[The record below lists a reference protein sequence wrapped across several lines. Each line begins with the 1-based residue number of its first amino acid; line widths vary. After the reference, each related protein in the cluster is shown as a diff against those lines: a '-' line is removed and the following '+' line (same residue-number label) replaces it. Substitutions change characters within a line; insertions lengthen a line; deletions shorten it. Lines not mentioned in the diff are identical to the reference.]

1 MPSIDDVA
9 RKAGVSTATVSR
21 SFRSPALL
29 SDETQQRVLDAA
41 SQLNYRPR
49 GSRVRVAPAD
59 AAPDVARTNH
69 ETIGFQFCADRPED
83 TLLSN
88 AFYAEM
94 LMGAQDEAVALGLN
108 MLIHTTDRHRLTK
121 ALPKMVQDQA
131 ISGMLLVGTGA
142 DPETL
147 AYFAESVPHLILLDD
162 RDPTGR
168 IECVTSDG
176 FGGAREATNYLMEC
190 GHRRIGFFLGE
201 ENVRPFQQR
210 LHGYISALFDAGIVP
225 DPNLIIGGEFDEAD
239 ELRTERVRRVVQ
251 SAHKPTALLV
261 ANDQHAFDLLRILRR
276 LGLQVPDDISVIGF
290 DDIPFCTHTDPPLTT
305 VRVDKANMGRLGVR
319 RLYAHLHSGDGAKP
333 LPAHNE
339 LPVSLVIRQSCRRL

>member
-9 RKAGVSTATVSR
+9 KKAGVSTATVSR

-49 GSRVRVAPAD
+49 GSRVRLSPVGASIEP
-59 AAPDVARTNH
+59 PQRNH

-83 TLLSN
+83 TLISN
-88 AFYAEM
+88 TFYAQM
-94 LMGAQDEAVALGLN
+94 LMGAQDEAAALGLN

-147 AYFAESVPHLILLDD
+147 AYFAESVPHLVLLDD
-162 RDPTGR
+162 RDPTGQ
-168 IECVTSDG
+168 IECITSDG
-176 FGGAREATNYLMEC
+176 FGGAREATNYLLEC

-210 LHGYISALFDAGIVP
+210 LHGYISALFDAGIMA
-225 DPNLIIGGEFDEAD
+225 DPHLIIGGEFDEAE
-239 ELRTERVRRVVQ
+239 ELRTERIRQVV
-251 SAHKPTALLV
+251 HGTDRPTALLV
-261 ANDQHAFDLLRILRR
+261 ANDQHAFDVLRMLRR

-290 DDIPFCTHTDPPLTT
+290 DDIPFCTHTDPPLTS
-305 VRVDKANMGRLGVR
+305 VRVDKESMGRLGVR
-319 RLYAHLHSGDGAKP
+319 RLYSHLHGNGAKP